1 MLPQEFIDSTRQL
14 MGEQRFEC
22 FMGALGL
29 PAPVSIR
36 LNPFKVSLAQTPQ
49 DCDGKVPWCNS
60 GYYLKGRPAFTFDPL
75 LHAGAYYVQEASS
88 MFVDEIVRQFV
99 HHPVTALDLC
109 AAPGGKSLCIRAA
122 LPQGSLLYSNEPN
135 GKRAQILAENV
146 IKQGHPDVIVT
157 NNYARD
163 YQRAGLCF
171 DVIFTDMPC
180 SGEGMFRK
188 DPDSVGEW
196 SMANVANCAQL
207 QRSILEDIWPCLASG
222 GLLVYST
229 CTYNVYENEQN
240 IAYAVK
246 ELGAEVL
253 PVAVSEEWGV
263 MEALEGVFPVC
274 RFIPGFT
281 RGEGLF
287 LAVLRKPETQHS
299 VALRTKKKV
308 TVERALYVLA
318 HGVRPA
324 QEKGKKVIPDISQ
337 ALSIDVATNPHPRVD
352 VDYLTAI
359 AYLRHEAI
367 VLPPAVSEGFVTI
380 CYRGIA
386 LGYAKNL
393 GSRANNLYPQEWRI
407 RSTHVPEMPQVLP
420 SPLLSIYK

>member
-1 MLPQEFIDSTRQL
+1 MMLPQEFIDNTRLL
-14 MGEQRFEC
+14 MGEQRFEH
-22 FMGALGL
+22 FMEAIKQ

-36 LNPFKVSLAQTPQ
+36 LNPFKVSLAQPPYN
-49 DCDGKVPWCNS
+49 CDGKVAWCDN
-60 GYYLKGRPAFTFDPL
+60 GYYLKERPSFTFDPL

-88 MFVDEIVRQFV
+88 MFVDEVVRQFV
-99 HHPVTALDLC
+99 HHPVTVLDLC

-122 LPQGSLLYSNEPN
+122 LPKGSLLYSNEPN

-157 NNYARD
+157 SNYARD

-207 QRSILEDIWPCLASG
+207 QRSILEDIWPCLVPG

-229 CTYNVYENEQN
+229 CTYNAHENEQN

-253 PVAVSEEWGV
+253 PVAVSEGWGV
-263 MEALEGVFPVC
+263 VEALEGTLPAC

-287 LAVLRKPETQHS
+287 LAVLRKPETQQS

-308 TVERALYVLA
+308 AAERALHVLA

-324 QEKGKKVIPDISQ
+324 QEKGKKVIPDVSQ
-337 ALSIDVATNPHPRVD
+337 ALSIDVAINPYPRVD
-352 VDYLTAI
+352 VDYFTAI

-367 VLPPAVSEGFVTI
+367 VLPSAAPAGLVTI

-407 RSTHVPEMPQVLP
+407 RSTHVPEIPQVLP
-420 SPLLSIYK
+420 FPDAFNI